1 MERVFLAHRLPQA
14 HLHTFP
20 GEGHVSV
27 FVQHAGDIVR
37 ALGALT
43 NEERIMMKPVNEQTF
58 LITGSTDGI
67 GKLTA
72 LELAKQNAQVLIHG
86 RNKEKLAGVV
96 EELKAASGNKNI
108 EGLAADF
115 SSLAEV
121 QRLAEKVLA
130 KYPNLDVLINNAG
143 AGYTD
148 SRYSEDGYE
157 LRFAVN
163 YLAPFLLTQL
173 LLPVLKNAAPA
184 RIVNVSS
191 AGQHPID
198 FNDIMLEK
206 NFDAT
211 KAYSQSKL
219 ALIMFTIDL
228 AEQLKEE
235 NITVNSLHPGTY
247 LDTKMVRQAGIS
259 PWGEAESGAEAEV
272 FLATSESLA
281 GVTGKYFN
289 VKTAATAHAQAYD
302 KQARK
307 RLWELSLQLTDK
319 R

>member
-1 MERVFLAHRLPQA
+1 MRP
-14 HLHTFP
+14 
-20 GEGHVSV
+20 
-27 FVQHAGDIVR
+27 I
-37 ALGALT
+37 
-43 NEERIMMKPVNEQTF
+43 NEQTI

-86 RNKEKLAGVV
+86 KNKEKLAGVV
-96 EELKAASGNKNI
+96 EESKAASGNRNI

-121 QRLAEKVLA
+121 RRLAENVLT
-130 KYPNLDVLINNAG
+130 KYPSLDVLINNAG
-143 AGYTD
+143 VGYAD
-148 SRYSEDGYE
+148 PRYSKDGYE

-173 LLPVLKNAAPA
+173 LLPALKNAAPA

-191 AGQHPID
+191 AGQHPLD
-198 FNDIMLEK
+198 FDDIMLER
-206 NFDAT
+206 NFDARR
-211 KAYSQSKL
+211 AYSQSKL

-228 AEQLKEE
+228 AEQLIEE

-272 FLATSESLA
+272 FLATSESLV

-289 VKTAATAHAQAYD
+289 VKTEAKAEAQAYGQ
-302 KQARK
+302 QARK
-307 RLWELSLQLTDK
+307 RLWELSLQLTNLK
-319 R
+319 